1 MASQSHSIVCV
12 QPRKVG
18 QDPCT
23 AMGFVR
29 GRIYP
34 PYAYYVNESTSRA
47 FRSVATASRC
57 RAEPPKAIPPHV
69 CDTKQWS
76 TLTDMRRNPL
86 RGFRPTSVN
95 PPYARSNESFI
106 PAGHNG

>member
-18 QDPCT
+18 QDPYT
-23 AMGFVR
+23 SMGFVR

-34 PYAYYVNESTSRA
+34 PYAYYVNESPSRA

-57 RAEPPKAIPPHV
+57 RAEPPKAMTSFAVESPPHV
-69 CDTKQWS
+69 CDTKHGQ
-76 TLTDMRRNPL
+76 R
-86 RGFRPTSVN
+86 
-95 PPYARSNESFI
+95 
-106 PAGHNG
+106 